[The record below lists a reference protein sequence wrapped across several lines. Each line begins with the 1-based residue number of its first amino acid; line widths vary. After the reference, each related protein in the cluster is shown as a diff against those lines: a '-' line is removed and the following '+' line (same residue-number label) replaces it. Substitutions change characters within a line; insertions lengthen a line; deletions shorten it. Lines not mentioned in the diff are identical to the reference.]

1 MIIMIIYALLIINL
15 LLVII
20 YLQANLNNKQKLLIG
35 LFFVFLPIIGF
46 AIYLVALLV
55 IRIISSKLYDR
66 LSLVHRYKF
75 DDEVLTPD
83 INKELN
89 IIPIS
94 DAMVISNNVEK
105 RKLLLE
111 QLKKDIYNNYKNIL
125 IASNDSDS
133 ETAHYVAS
141 AKMEIYNKLNIN
153 LQSVMESYEKE
164 SSKLSNVYDVLIAL
178 IDIIDSK
185 LLSVNE
191 SNIYKTKYCNIIEN
205 EFMSDDIEIDE
216 EKVSYFDKFIEYL
229 VHLEDYDFVIP
240 AFSKIPEE
248 YKNENMY
255 IQILKMYYSKN
266 QKDNFKMTLDILCN
280 SSLALSNEGVGII
293 RFWLSER
300 N

>member
-1 MIIMIIYALLIINL
+1 L

-229 VHLEDYDFVIP
+229 VHLEEYDFVIP

>member
-1 MIIMIIYALLIINL
+1 MIIYALLIINL

-20 YLQANLNNKQKLLIG
+20 YLQANLNNKQKLFIG

-229 VHLEDYDFVIP
+229 VHLEEYDFVIP

>member
-1 MIIMIIYALLIINL
+1 MIIYALLIINL

-164 SSKLSNVYDVLIAL
+164 SSKLSNVYDVLIAF

>member
-1 MIIMIIYALLIINL
+1 VIIDALVIINL

-20 YLQANLNNKQKLLIG
+20 YLQANLNNKQKLFIG

-229 VHLEDYDFVIP
+229 VHLEEYDFVIP

>member
-1 MIIMIIYALLIINL
+1 MIIYALLIINL

-229 VHLEDYDFVIP
+229 VHLEEYDFVIP

>member
-1 MIIMIIYALLIINL
+1 MIIYALLIINL

-75 DDEVLTPD
+75 DEEVLTPD

>member
-1 MIIMIIYALLIINL
+1 MIIDALLIINL

-20 YLQANLNNKQKLLIG
+20 YLQANLNNKQKLFIG

-229 VHLEDYDFVIP
+229 VHLEEYDFVIP

>member
-1 MIIMIIYALLIINL
+1 MIIYALLIINL
-15 LLVII
+15 LLVIFYI
-20 YLQANLNNKQKLLIG
+20 QTNFKNKQKLLVS
-35 LFFVFLPIIGF
+35 LFFIFLPIIGF
-46 AIYLVALLV
+46 VIYLVAKLV
-55 IRIISSKLYDR
+55 IKIISSKLYDR

-75 DDEVLTPD
+75 DGEVLTPD

-141 AKMEIYNKLNIN
+141 AKMEVYNKLNN
-153 LQSVMESYEKE
+153 KLQSVMESYEKE
-164 SSKLSNVYDVLIAL
+164 PSKLSNIYDVLIAL

-191 SNIYKTKYCNIIEN
+191 SNMYKTKYCNIVEN

-216 EKVSYFDKFIEYL
+216 KKLSCFDKFIEYL
-229 VHLEDYDFVIP
+229 VHLEEYDLVIP

-255 IQILKMYYSKN
+255 IQVLKMYYNKN
-266 QKDNFKMTLDILCN
+266 EKDNFKMTLDTLCN
-280 SSLALSNEGVGII
+280 SSLALSNEGVEII

>member
-1 MIIMIIYALLIINL
+1 MIIYALLIINL

-141 AKMEIYNKLNIN
+141 AKIEIYNKLNIN
-153 LQSVMESYEKE
+153 LQSVMELYEKE

>member
-1 MIIMIIYALLIINL
+1 L

-20 YLQANLNNKQKLLIG
+20 YLQANLNNKQKLFIG

-229 VHLEDYDFVIP
+229 VHLEEYDFVIP

>member
-1 MIIMIIYALLIINL
+1 M
-15 LLVII
+15 
-20 YLQANLNNKQKLLIG
+20 
-35 LFFVFLPIIGF
+35 
-46 AIYLVALLV
+46 
-55 IRIISSKLYDR
+55 
-66 LSLVHRYKF
+66 
-75 DDEVLTPD
+75 
-83 INKELN
+83 EL
-89 IIPIS
+89 
-94 DAMVISNNVEK
+94 
-105 RKLLLE
+105 
-111 QLKKDIYNNYKNIL
+111 
-125 IASNDSDS
+125 
-133 ETAHYVAS
+133 
-141 AKMEIYNKLNIN
+141 
-153 LQSVMESYEKE
+153 YEKE

>member
-1 MIIMIIYALLIINL
+1 MIIYALLIINL